1 MYVYICILNPHVQL
15 KIEADHF
22 FFIKRAWNQLT
33 PFSSSCIV
41 CRQTWTPD
49 WLFKP
54 NIYVSI
60 WSWKS
65 KGALISVLS
74 LYLQAEYTTRDP
86 FYTIETQIILGITAA
101 QNHMGLYL
109 RQSVT
114 LPQAF
119 CVLSLLLPYDP
130 IVMLFQREQ
139 PYSWDSSFSV
149 TPGGLHYCRKG
160 FIQGQGIQPDNL

>member
-1 MYVYICILNPHVQL
+1 MYVYICILKPHVQL

-22 FFIKRAWNQLT
+22 FFLKRAWNQLT

-49 WLFKP
+49 LTLTSSP
-54 NIYVSI
+54 IYMFSI

-74 LYLQAEYTTRDP
+74 LYWQAEYTTHDP
-86 FYTIETQIILGITAA
+86 FYTIETRIILGITAA
-101 QNHMGLYL
+101 QNHMGLCL
-109 RQSVT
+109 SQSIT

-119 CVLSLLLPYDP
+119 CVVSTFALWPNNHAFSKRTALFLRWWFLSYPWWAALL
-130 IVMLFQREQ
+130 
-139 PYSWDSSFSV
+139 
-149 TPGGLHYCRKG
+149 
-160 FIQGQGIQPDNL
+160 

>member
-1 MYVYICILNPHVQL
+1 M
-15 KIEADHF
+15 
-22 FFIKRAWNQLT
+22 
-33 PFSSSCIV
+33 
-41 CRQTWTPD
+41 
-49 WLFKP
+49 
-54 NIYVSI
+54 
-60 WSWKS
+60 
-65 KGALISVLS
+65 LS

-139 PYSWDSSFSV
+139 PYS
-149 TPGGLHYCRKG
+149 
-160 FIQGQGIQPDNL
+160 

>member
-1 MYVYICILNPHVQL
+1 MFNL
-15 KIEADHF
+15 KLKLITF
-22 FFIKRAWNQLT
+22 FFLKRAWNQLI

-49 WLFKP
+49 LTLTSSP
-54 NIYVSI
+54 IYMFSI
-60 WSWKS
+60 WSWKP

-74 LYLQAEYTTRDP
+74 LYWQAEYTTRDP
-86 FYTIETQIILGITAA
+86 FYTIETRIILGITAA
-101 QNHMGLYL
+101 QNHMGLCL
-109 RQSVT
+109 RQSIT

-130 IVMLFQREQ
+130 IIMLFQREQ
-139 PYSWDSSFSV
+139 PYSWDGGFSV
-149 TPGGLHYCRKG
+149 THGGLHYCRKG